1 MPCFQ
6 TETLFAD
13 ECKFWGIKNK
23 IVIVQDSESLF
34 E

>member
-6 TETLFAD
+6 TEAPFAC
-13 ECKFWGIKNK
+13 ECKFWEIKNK
-23 IVIVQDSESLF
+23 IVIVQDSEILF